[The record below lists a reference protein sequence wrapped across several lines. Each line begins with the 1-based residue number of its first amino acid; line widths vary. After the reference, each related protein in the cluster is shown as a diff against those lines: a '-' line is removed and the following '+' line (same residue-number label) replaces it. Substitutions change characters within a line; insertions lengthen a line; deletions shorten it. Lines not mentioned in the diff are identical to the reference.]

1 MGGKKMAYDWM
12 EKSARRFLD
21 DFDKGK
27 NIKKGTQHTGIDPN
41 KPPRMPKTKI
51 VPEKE
56 LSPVTRAKQIYK
68 RLTGGKRTKPDKPE
82 PKEVI
87 RKQKPRARMTAK
99 ELQERNKKIAEQK
112 KSESKETKPKKET
125 KKKATK
131 KKTTK
136 KKNKDKSVTASKDD
150 LPY

>member
-1 MGGKKMAYDWM
+1 MGGKKMAYDWV
-12 EKSARRFLD
+12 EKSLKRWAD
-21 DFDKGK
+21 DFEKGK
-27 NIKKGTQHTGIDPN
+27 SVRSKGKAFKPV
-41 KPPRMPKTKI
+41 KPPSMPKPKI
-51 VPEKE
+51 VREDE
-56 LSPVTRAKQIYK
+56 LSKVTRAKKLYR
-68 RLTGGKRTKPDKPE
+68 RLTEGKRTKPEKPE